1 MSLPGLQHLQHH
13 RLVCSFNEGGIY
25 TPGVNQGI
33 AHDKPEQVGNA
44 VNSRGLIPRPQLSS
58 SQRGARA

>member
-13 RLVCSFNEGGIY
+13 CYFNEGGIY
-25 TPGVNQGI
+25 VAGVNQGI
-33 AHDKPEQVGNA
+33 AHDKPEQLGNA
-44 VNSRGLIPRPQLSS
+44 VNSRGLIPCPQLSS